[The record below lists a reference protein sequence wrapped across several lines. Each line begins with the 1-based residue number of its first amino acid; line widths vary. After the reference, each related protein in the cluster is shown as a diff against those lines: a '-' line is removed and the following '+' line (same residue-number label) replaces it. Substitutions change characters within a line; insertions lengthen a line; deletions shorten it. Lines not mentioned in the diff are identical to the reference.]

1 MKNDL
6 FGIIIRPVITEKST
20 DLREKANHI
29 VFEVAMDAGKV
40 EIKKAVEALF
50 KVKVLGVHTVKV
62 RGKTRR
68 VGRHVGRKSD
78 WKKAIVKLKPGD
90 TISIFE
96 GV

>member
-1 MKNDL
+1 MKKDI
-6 FGIIIRPVITEKST
+6 FTIIVRPVITEKTT

-29 VFEVAMDAGKV
+29 VFEVAMDAGKL
-40 EIKKAVEALF
+40 EIKEAVETLF
-50 KVKVLGVHTVKV
+50 KVKVLGVRTVKV
-62 RGKTRR
+62 RGKSRR
-68 VGRHVGRKSD
+68 VGKHVGRKSD

>member
-1 MKNDL
+1 MKKDPND
-6 FGIIIRPVITEKST
+6 IIIRPVITEKST

-29 VFEVAMDAGKV
+29 VFEVAPDAGKL

-50 KVKVLGVHTVKV
+50 KVKVLRVRTVKV

-68 VGRHVGRKSD
+68 VGKHIGRKSD
-78 WKKAIVKLKPGD
+78 WKKAIVKLRTGD